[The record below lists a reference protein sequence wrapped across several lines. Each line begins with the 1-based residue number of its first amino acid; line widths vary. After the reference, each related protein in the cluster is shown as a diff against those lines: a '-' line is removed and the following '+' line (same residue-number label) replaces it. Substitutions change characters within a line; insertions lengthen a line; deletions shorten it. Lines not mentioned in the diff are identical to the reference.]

1 MATIKSRVLSK
12 LGQNNFT
19 FFDDIANIRYLFS
32 DAIWKALTV
41 HVDPHLISS
50 ALEPTPDPANV
61 SNGDALVADGED
73 VSNKHILMVIR
84 TAANH
89 ILDEND
95 AIQTERYFRE
105 HARKITVDASYKA
118 LDADSIYFATN
129 TSPVYWIQS
138 RTVEGN
144 KTERLYTAPP
154 TEALTISNTN
164 PLPNGKAGLQ
174 IYAIKRFDFPA
185 TNPTDQGSE
194 VPVLWDTIEQIP
206 IEWTLD
212 SNAISID
219 TALPE
224 EAENLVITII
234 AQAVLI
240 EKLANASI
248 QDEDTEVVALIQS
261 QLKAF
266 AEEIELETKRIDEA
280 WGIEK

>member
-1 MATIKSRVLSK
+1 M
-12 LGQNNFT
+12 
-19 FFDDIANIRYLFS
+19 
-32 DAIWKALTV
+32 
-41 HVDPHLISS
+41 
-50 ALEPTPDPANV
+50 
-61 SNGDALVADGED
+61 
-73 VSNKHILMVIR
+73 
-84 TAANH
+84 
-89 ILDEND
+89 
-95 AIQTERYFRE
+95 
-105 HARKITVDASYKA
+105 
-118 LDADSIYFATN
+118 
-129 TSPVYWIQS
+129 
-138 RTVEGN
+138 
-144 KTERLYTAPP
+144 
-154 TEALTISNTN
+154 
-164 PLPNGKAGLQ
+164 
-174 IYAIKRFDFPA
+174 
-185 TNPTDQGSE
+185 
-194 VPVLWDTIEQIP
+194 PVLWDTIEQIP